1 MPDRDVLALLP
12 EIRGIADPALHDA
25 TVATWTTAWDRSGLE
40 ERIREVPFA
49 IAAPD
54 ESLIAHIRLVA
65 ATAEALAAVVV
76 RRGRPALDMDLLRTA
91 VMLHDVDKPLMVE
104 ADAGGGWRKSA
115 ASRRIGH
122 GTLGAMLC
130 REHGLPQPV
139 VHLVATHHAASPLPP
154 EPYEGVLLHY
164 ADFHAADTALFEAGA
179 APADEP
185 IATSRVRGDR

>member
-1 MPDRDVLALLP
+1 MPDRDVLGLLP
-12 EIRGIADPALHDA
+12 EITGIADPALRDA
-25 TVATWTTAWDRSGLE
+25 TVATWATAWEQCGLG

-54 ESLIAHIRLVA
+54 EPLIAHIRLVA
-65 ATAEALAAVVV
+65 AAAEALAAVVAA
-76 RRGRPALDMDLLRTA
+76 RARPALDMDLLRTA

-104 ADAGGGWRKSA
+104 PDDAGGWRRSA
-115 ASRRIGH
+115 AARRIGH

-130 REHGLPQPV
+130 REHGLPEPV
-139 VHLVATHHAASPLPP
+139 VHLVATHHANSPLPP

-179 APADEP
+179 GLLMN
-185 IATSRVRGDR
+185 R